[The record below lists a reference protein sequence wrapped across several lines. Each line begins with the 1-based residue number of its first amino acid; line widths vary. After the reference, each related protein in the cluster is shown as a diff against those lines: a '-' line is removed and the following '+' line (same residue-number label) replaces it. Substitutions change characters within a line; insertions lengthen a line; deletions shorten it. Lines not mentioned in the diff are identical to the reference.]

1 MRRKDK
7 QKTKENIIL
16 SCFAFAI
23 SSAMI
28 VLSLHTTNYY
38 GFALGLTLG
47 LWAYGMSG
55 IFALLTVAQIFA
67 TYIRNQ
73 RKKQKKKDKIITNES
88 K

>member
-16 SCFAFAI
+16 SCMAFAV

-28 VLSLHTTNYY
+28 AFSLHTKNYY
-38 GFALGLTLG
+38 ALTLG
-47 LWAYGMSG
+47 LWSYGLSG
-55 IFALLTVAQIFA
+55 IFSLLTVAQIFA